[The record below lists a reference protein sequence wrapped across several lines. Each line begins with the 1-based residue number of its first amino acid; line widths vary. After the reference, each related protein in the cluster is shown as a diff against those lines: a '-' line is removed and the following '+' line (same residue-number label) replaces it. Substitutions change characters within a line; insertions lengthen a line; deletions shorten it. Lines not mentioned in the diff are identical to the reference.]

1 MKGRYINPFT
11 DFGFKKI
18 FGSEENK
25 DILIDFLETLLPEK
39 GKIKKL
45 KFLKTEHLGNT
56 QEDRKAIFDLYCE
69 NDRKEKFIVEL
80 QKAKQLYFRER
91 SLYYATFAIQEQAVV
106 GEWNFKIN
114 SVYTISLMDFV
125 FDDTH
130 KKQYIHDVQLIETK
144 TGKVFNDKLRF
155 IYIEMPKFS
164 KEEKNIKTHLE
175 KWMYVLKNLSK
186 LEEMPPKVKERVFE
200 KLFSSAEIAN
210 YSKQER
216 EAYIQSQ
223 KYANDWKNVLETTL
237 QEGLEKGIEMGIEQ
251 GIQQGIEKGIEQGIQ
266 QGIEKGIEQGIEKG
280 LEEGKKKG
288 KMEALKELAIK
299 SIKKGFDDA
308 TVADITGLDITEI
321 VKLRAG
327 TKA

>member
-1 MKGRYINPFT
+1 MIGRYVNPFT

-45 KFLKTEHLGNT
+45 RFLKTEHLGNT
-56 QEDRKAIFDLYCE
+56 QEDRKAVFDLYCE

-80 QKAKQLYFRER
+80 QKAKQLYFKER

-114 SVYTISLMDFV
+114 AVYTISLMDFV

-164 KEEKNIKTHLE
+164 KEEKNLKTHLE
-175 KWMYVLKNLSK
+175 KWIYVLKNLSK

-200 KLFSSAEIAN
+200 KLFNSAEIAN
-210 YSKQER
+210 YSKKER
-216 EAYIQSQ
+216 DAYVQSQ
-223 KYANDWKNVLETTL
+223 KYANDWKNVLDTTL
-237 QEGLEKGIEMGIEQ
+237 QEGLEKGIEMGIEK
-251 GIQQGIEKGIEQGIQ
+251 GIQKGIEKGIKQGIQ
-266 QGIEKGIEQGIEKG
+266 KGIEQGIEKG
-280 LEEGKKKG
+280 KI
-288 KMEALKELAIK
+288 EALKELAQK
-299 SIKKGFDDA
+299 SLEKGIDEA
-308 TVADITGLDITEI
+308 TIAELTGLSIEE
-321 VKLRAG
+321 VK
-327 TKA
+327 KIKNNQKKKS

>member
-45 KFLKTEHLGNT
+45 KFMKTEHLGNT
-56 QEDRKAIFDLYCE
+56 QEDRKAVFDLYCE

-80 QKAKQLYFRER
+80 QKAKQLYFKER
-91 SLYYATFAIQEQAVV
+91 SLYYATFAIQEQAIV

-125 FDDTH
+125 FDDTR

-155 IYIEMPKFS
+155 IYIEMPKFG
-164 KEEKNIKTHLE
+164 KEEKNLKTHLE

-186 LEEMPPKVKERVFE
+186 LEEMPLKVKERVFE
-200 KLFSSAEIAN
+200 KLFNSAEIAN

-223 KYANDWKNVLETTL
+223 KYANDWKNVLDTTL

-251 GIQQGIEKGIEQGIQ
+251 GIRQGIEKGIEQ
-266 QGIEKGIEQGIEKG
+266 GIEQGIEKG

-288 KMEALKELAIK
+288 KLEALKELALK
-299 SIKKGFDDA
+299 SIEKGLDNE
-308 TVADITGLDITEI
+308 TVADITGLDIKE
-321 VKLRAG
+321 VADLR
-327 TKA
+327 KKSKKI

>member
-18 FGSEENK
+18 FGNEDNK

-56 QEDRKAIFDLYCE
+56 QEDRKAVFDLYCE

-80 QKAKQLYFRER
+80 QKAKQLYFKER

-164 KEEKNIKTHLE
+164 KEEKNLKTHLE

-200 KLFSSAEIAN
+200 KLFNSAEIAN

-216 EAYIQSQ
+216 EAYMQSQ
-223 KYANDWKNVLETTL
+223 KYANDWKNVLDTTL
-237 QEGLEKGIEMGIEQ
+237 QEGLEKGLEMGIEQ
-251 GIQQGIEKGIEQGIQ
+251 GIQQGIQQGIEKGIQ
-266 QGIEKGIEQGIEKG
+266 QGIEKGIEKGIEQ
-280 LEEGKKKG
+280 GKA
-288 KMEALKELAIK
+288 EAMKELALKCID
-299 SIKKGFDDA
+299 KGLDNA
-308 TVADITGLDITEI
+308 TIQEITGLKINEI
-321 VKLRAG
+321 IGLRKK
-327 TKA
+327 TQKK

>member
-45 KFLKTEHLGNT
+45 KFMKTEHLGNT

-80 QKAKQLYFRER
+80 QKAKQLYFKER
-91 SLYYATFAIQEQAVV
+91 SLYYATFAIQEQAIV

-125 FDDTH
+125 FDDTR

-155 IYIEMPKFS
+155 IYIEMPKFG
-164 KEEKNIKTHLE
+164 KEEKNLKTHLE

-186 LEEMPPKVKERVFE
+186 LEEMPLKVKERVFE
-200 KLFSSAEIAN
+200 KLFNSAEIAN

-223 KYANDWKNVLETTL
+223 KYANDWKNVLDTTL

-251 GIQQGIEKGIEQGIQ
+251 GIRQGIEKGIEQGIE
-266 QGIEKGIEQGIEKG
+266 QGIEKGIEKG

-288 KMEALKELAIK
+288 KLEALKELALK
-299 SIKKGFDDA
+299 SIEKGLDNE
-308 TVADITGLDITEI
+308 TVADITGLDIKE
-321 VKLRAG
+321 VADLR
-327 TKA
+327 KKSKKI